1 MITMHLDWT
10 QRIKDDGL
18 KVTIITYGSR
28 KAEGSPLRELSDEAL
43 AAIQQD
49 INTMGELFVNTVSR
63 NRGISAK
70 VIKVPRPPVL
80 WLLMALK
87 LDWLMRCVLL
97 TLRSKTYLKKQEPE
111 MAKKNTFSFAHLIG
125 LGPSAS
131 EEEEDKKAKKAKA
144 RRAEEDER
152 EDDADDDE
160 RDDDAEEDERD
171 DDAEDDGDD
180 PDASEDD
187 DSEDDGDDDRKE
199 SKAVKNARAAERK
212 RCARIFGSK
221 HAAANPSLAA
231 SLAFNTGMSSAAA
244 INVLASSAP
253 AAAASQ
259 PSRKRSLDQRMQESH
274 QVRLNPDGGQ
284 KETGKSALVSKM
296 TGLYNSTRGE
306 K

>member
-1 MITMHLDWT
+1 
-10 QRIKDDGL
+10 
-18 KVTIITYGSR
+18 
-28 KAEGSPLRELSDEAL
+28 
-43 AAIQQD
+43 
-49 INTMGELFVNTVSR
+49 
-63 NRGISAK
+63 
-70 VIKVPRPPVL
+70 
-80 WLLMALK
+80 
-87 LDWLMRCVLL
+87 
-97 TLRSKTYLKKQEPE
+97 
-111 MAKKNTFSFAHLIG
+111 MAKKKPFSFAHLMG
-125 LGPSAS
+125 LGASAS

-171 DDAEDDGDD
+171 DDAEDDCDD

-244 INVLASSAP
+244 IDVLASTAP
-253 AAAASQ
+253 AVQ
-259 PSRKRSLDQRMQESH
+259 PQATRGRSLDQRMQESH
-274 QVRLNPDGGQ
+274 DVRLGPDGDNKAG
-284 KETGKSALVSKM
+284 GKSALVSKM
-296 TGLYNSTRGE
+296 TSLYNSTKGE